1 MAYESITVYAGQL
14 EKDPGTMSKVVTD
27 GNKVVNPPH
36 YIPSEAMAG
45 FEWAF
50 YNNEI
55 CDRNYVESLRR
66 AGIDLGSTDASTLD
80 VDSMDAPLVLAILT
94 LCIRSE
100 RFCEGSLLSAA
111 KSGLLDRCLYRLAE
125 IDEYESA
132 YAELPERTK
141 AVASALVDV
150 LDTLDDGLELTTGEL
165 ATSLSLEK
173 PDFVDDE
180 VAEALR
186 EIMISSNGMFDLDFA
201 IRHEARSRSI
211 VLDSSAYED
220 MVVGLPFNI
229 PYTVRK
235 ER

>member
-14 EKDPGTMSKVVTD
+14 EKDPGVMSEVVMD
-27 GNKVVNPPH
+27 GSRVVSPPH
-36 YIPSEAMAG
+36 YLPSEAMTG
-45 FEWAF
+45 FKWAF
-50 YNNEI
+50 YNDELD
-55 CDRNYVESLRR
+55 DRNYVESLRR

-94 LCIRSE
+94 LCVRSE

-201 IRHEARSRSI
+201 IRHETRSRSI
-211 VLDSSAYED
+211 TLDSSAYED